1 MLLWINGPFGVG
13 KTQTAHALAR
23 RLPDAFI
30 CDPEQ
35 LGFGIARMTPPPL
48 RGDFQDVPLWREGV
62 RRVLDRNL
70 SHFDGV
76 LIVPM
81 TLVNPAYFDEI
92 VGELRRG
99 GQDVRHVALLA
110 SRETLLRRLR
120 SRGEGSGSWGAAQ
133 IDRCLNGLGQLD
145 AADHLPTDTLTHE
158 QVAEEVARRAGLAL
172 LPDPRTPLQKRLDRL
187 KVQIRSARG
196 D

>member
-13 KTQTAHALAR
+13 KTQTAFALAR
-23 RLPDAFI
+23 RLPGSFV

-35 LGFGIARMTPPPL
+35 LGFGLQRMTPPAL

-76 LIVPM
+76 LIAPM
-81 TLVNPAYFDEI
+81 TVVNPAYFGEI
-92 VGELRRG
+92 VGELRRAG
-99 GQDVRHVALLA
+99 HDVRHVALLA

-120 SRGEGSGSWGAAQ
+120 SRAESGESWGAQ
-133 IDRCLNGLGQLD
+133 QLDRCLYGLNQLD
-145 AADHLPTDTLTHE
+145 PSEHLHTDGLTHE
-158 QVAEEVARRAGLAL
+158 QVVEAVAARAGLTL
-172 LPDPRTPLQKRLDRL
+172 QPDNQTNWQRHWNRMR
-187 KVQIRSARG
+187 VRIRSARG

>member
-13 KTQTAHALAR
+13 KTQAAYALAR
-23 RLPDAFI
+23 RLPRAFV

-35 LGFGIARMTPPPL
+35 LGFGLSRMTPPEL
-48 RGDFQDVPLWREGV
+48 RGDFQDIPLWREGV

-76 LIVPM
+76 VIVPM

-92 VGELRRG
+92 VGELRRAG
-99 GQDVRHVALLA
+99 HPVCHVALLA
-110 SRETLLRRLR
+110 SRETLRRRLR
-120 SRGEGSGSWGAAQ
+120 SRGEGGGSWGAAQ
-133 IDRCLNGLGQLD
+133 IERCLAGLAQLD
-145 AADHLPTDTLTHE
+145 PADHLQTDGLTHE
-158 QVAEEVARRAGLAL
+158 QVVGAVAQRAGLTL
-172 LPDPRTPLQKRLDRL
+172 GPLQRRWERLR
-187 KVQIRSARG
+187 VQLRAARG

>member
-13 KTQTAHALAR
+13 KTQTAYALAR
-23 RLPDAFI
+23 RLPHAFV

-35 LGFGIARMTPPPL
+35 LGFGIQRMTPPEL

-81 TLVNPAYFDEI
+81 TVVNPVYFDEI
-92 VGELRRG
+92 VGELRRAG
-99 GQDVRHVALLA
+99 HEVRHVSLLA

-120 SRGEGSGSWGAAQ
+120 SRADFGNRWSSRQ
-133 IDRCLNGLGQLD
+133 IDRCLSGLNQLD
-145 AADHLPTDTLTHE
+145 PAEHLHTDGLSYE
-158 QVAEEVARRAGLAL
+158 QVVEAVAARAGLRL
-172 LPDPRTPLQKRLDRL
+172 QPDAQTNWQRHWNRMTVR
-187 KVQIRSARG
+187 IRSARG

>member
-13 KTQTAHALAR
+13 KTQTAYALAR

-81 TLVNPAYFDEI
+81 TLVNPA
-92 VGELRRG
+92 
-99 GQDVRHVALLA
+99 
-110 SRETLLRRLR
+110 
-120 SRGEGSGSWGAAQ
+120 
-133 IDRCLNGLGQLD
+133 
-145 AADHLPTDTLTHE
+145 
-158 QVAEEVARRAGLAL
+158 
-172 LPDPRTPLQKRLDRL
+172 
-187 KVQIRSARG
+187 
-196 D
+196 